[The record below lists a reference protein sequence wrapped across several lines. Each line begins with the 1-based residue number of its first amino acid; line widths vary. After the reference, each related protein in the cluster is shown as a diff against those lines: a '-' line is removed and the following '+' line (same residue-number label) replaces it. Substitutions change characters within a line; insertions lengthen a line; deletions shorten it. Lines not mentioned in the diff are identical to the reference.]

1 MGAVFSHLRVQV
13 DAWWQHYIEHVGL
26 TLNSDISHFIKIM
39 DTAARNKFPVH
50 GRRMKCFTHAQKADT
65 MSHLREIVESIKL
78 AEWSSFN
85 EEAAAMHIF
94 MATTTDEV
102 AKRACFKILSE
113 LPEGDV
119 GQMMNKITAIEAFP
133 DRRPPTFS
141 AKPIISNTDTPR
153 KICTNCK
160 FRGHLAPECWGRCS
174 HCKRFRHKSEVC
186 RLKPQIPA
194 AEPVVKKNE
203 GTRRKPK
210 NKKKKPSRNYQ

>member
-1 MGAVFSHLRVQV
+1 M
-13 DAWWQHYIEHVGL
+13 
-26 TLNSDISHFIKIM
+26 
-39 DTAARNKFPVH
+39 
-50 GRRMKCFTHAQKADT
+50 
-65 MSHLREIVESIKL
+65 ESIKL

-85 EEAAAMHIF
+85 EEAAALHIF

-119 GQMMNKITAIEAFP
+119 GAMMNKITAIEAFP
-133 DRRPPTFS
+133 ERRTPSFS

-153 KICTNCK
+153 KICTACK
-160 FRGHLAPECWGRCS
+160 FKGHLVSECWGRCS
-174 HCKRFRHKSEVC
+174 HCKRFGHKSEVC

-203 GTRRKPK
+203 GTRKKPK
-210 NKKKKPSRNYQ
+210 NKKKAKTIKELSDLVELSD